1 MAVTIGDKAPDFT
14 LPDQDGNPFAL
25 NHVLGKNIIILYFY
39 PQDET
44 PGCTAEACSF
54 RDSMAQFTAS
64 GVQVIGVSQDSVDR
78 HSRFAARHRLNFPLL
93 SDTGNKVRA
102 LYGVKPALFGLLP
115 GRKTYIIDKQGIVTH
130 IFDYQLRAK
139 KHVAEALK
147 TLASA

>member
-1 MAVTIGDKAPDFT
+1 MAVTIGDRAPDFT
-14 LPDQDGNPFAL
+14 LPDQEGTPFAL
-25 NHVLGKNIIILYFY
+25 NHVLGRKTIVLYFY

-54 RDSMAQFTAS
+54 RDNMAEFTAS
-64 GVQVIGVSQDSVDR
+64 GVQVIGVSQDSVDS
-78 HSRFAARHRLNFPLL
+78 HSRFAARHQLNFPLL

-102 LYGVKPALFGLLP
+102 LYGVKPALFGLWP
-115 GRKTYIIDKQGIVTH
+115 GRKTYIIDKQGIIRY

-147 TLASA
+147 TLAGA